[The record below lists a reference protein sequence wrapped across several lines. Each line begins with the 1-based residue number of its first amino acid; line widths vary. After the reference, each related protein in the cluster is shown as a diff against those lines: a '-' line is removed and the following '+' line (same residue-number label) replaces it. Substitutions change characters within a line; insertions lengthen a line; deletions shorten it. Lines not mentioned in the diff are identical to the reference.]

1 MSTFYIPNENGWND
15 NGTMGSAA
23 KLRLKVD
30 RTYNASTNRSSLTI
44 TMQGYAPSYSGK
56 YSLLDNASIT
66 LNGSSLF
73 SGGGSGGGSLSYY
86 IQYQAD
92 TNWHNLLKSDGT
104 TYSWTAT
111 VTHAADGTATAQ
123 FGVTARLYTTS
134 YYFTFYN
141 VSGSQSINET
151 RQFTLSISAGTGSS
165 ITVKR
170 GSTTLSNGATITYG
184 DELTISFAAS
194 TGYNLSAH
202 TVNGATFTSG
212 NKHTVTGA
220 VAVASTAT
228 KKTYSLSISAGTG
241 STIVVKRGTT
251 TLTNGATITHGDV
264 LTISFGVSSSK
275 YVLSAHTVNG
285 TTFTSGNTYTVSS
298 SVSVIASAS
307 IRSYTLSLTAN
318 NSTVTVNRTSS
329 PEQGAAQGYLQNG
342 AKIYYG
348 DVLNITY
355 AANTGYGVSTATI
368 NNTAFNSGTNHTV
381 SSDVFVVI
389 SAVVL
394 SFTITEQIGAGAS
407 LTVYRS
413 SSPNGG
419 GTTGVLTDN
428 TVYYGDVL
436 VLTATFDSGYGAESM
451 SVNDVE
457 YLDNPHSLTVVE
469 NITIVII
476 AKALGFVY
484 IDTGSTI
491 EKYKILIDNGSA
503 YEQYRAMIDTGS
515 EIVPY

>member
-1 MSTFYIPNENGWND
+1 MSLYIPNETGWSDGN
-15 NGTMGSAA
+15 SQ
-23 KLRLKVD
+23 LRFKIEKS
-30 RTYNASTNRSSLTI
+30 YNSSTNRSTLTI
-44 TMQGYAPSYSGK
+44 TMQGRSPNYGGSFH
-56 YSLLDNASIT
+56 LLDNASIKLNNAT
-66 LNGSSLF
+66 LLN
-73 SGGGSGGGSLSYY
+73 GGGSGTESLSYY
-86 IQYQAD
+86 IKFQGD
-92 TNWHNLLKSDGT
+92 NNWHDLLDSSGNT
-104 TYSWTAT
+104 FSWTAT
-111 VTHAADGTATAQ
+111 VSHSSDGTATVKLD
-123 FGVTARLYTTS
+123 VTVRLYLYANKD
-134 YYFTFYN
+134 YYITFYN
-141 VSGSQSINET
+141 KSGSISLSET
-151 RQFTLSISAGTGSS
+151 PVYTLSISAGAGSS
-165 ITVKR
+165 ITIKK
-170 GSTTLSNGATITYG
+170 GSTTLSNGASISYG
-184 DELTISFAAS
+184 DVLTISFAVS

-212 NKHTVTGA
+212 NTYTVTGN
-220 VAVASTAT
+220 VAVVSTAT

-241 STIVVKRGTT
+241 STITVKRGTT

-264 LTISFGVSSSK
+264 LTISFGVSSSE

-285 TTFTSGNTYTVSS
+285 TTFTSGNTYTVSG
-298 SVSVIASAS
+298 SVSVVASAN
-307 IRSYTLSLTAN
+307 IRSYTLSLSAT

-329 PEQGAAQGYLQNG
+329 PKQGAAQGYLQNG

-355 AANTGYGVSTATI
+355 AANTGYRVSTATI
-368 NNTAFNSGTNHTV
+368 NSTAFNSGANHTV
-381 SSDVFVVI
+381 SSNVSVVI

-394 SFTITEQIGAGAS
+394 SFTVTKQIGAGAS

-419 GTTGVLTDN
+419 GATGVLTGN

-436 VLTATFDSGYGAESM
+436 ILTATFDSGYGAESM
-451 SVNDVE
+451 SINDVE
-457 YLDNPHSLTVVE
+457 YLDNPHSVTVVE

-484 IDTGSTI
+484 IDTGSTV

>member
-23 KLRLKVD
+23 KLRLKID
-30 RTYNASTNRSSLTI
+30 RTYSASTNLSSLTI
-44 TMQGYAPSYSGK
+44 TLQGYAPSYSGK

-66 LNGSSLF
+66 LNGSSLL
-73 SGGGSGGGSLSYY
+73 SGGGSGSGSLSYY
-86 IQYQAD
+86 IRYQAD
-92 TNWHNLLKSDGT
+92 TNWHSLLKSDGT

-111 VTHAADGTATAQ
+111 VTHAADGKATVQ

-141 VSGSQSINET
+141 VSGSQSIDET

-165 ITVKR
+165 ITVER

-212 NKHTVTGA
+212 NKHTVTDD
-220 VAVASTAT
+220 V
-228 KKTYSLSISAGTG
+228 
-241 STIVVKRGTT
+241 IVV
-251 TLTNGATITHGDV
+251 
-264 LTISFGVSSSK
+264 S
-275 YVLSAHTVNG
+275 
-285 TTFTSGNTYTVSS
+285 
-298 SVSVIASAS
+298 SAS
-307 IRSYTLSLTAN
+307 VRSYTLSLSAT

-329 PEQGAAQGYLQNG
+329 PKQGAAQGYLQNG

-348 DVLNITY
+348 DILSITY
-355 AANTGYGVSTATI
+355 AANTGYRVNTATI
-368 NNTAFNSGTNHTV
+368 NNTAFNSGTNHIV
-381 SSDVFVVI
+381 SSNVSVVI

-394 SFTITEQIGAGAS
+394 SFTITKQIGAGAS

-419 GTTGVLTDN
+419 GTIGVLTDN
-428 TVYYGDVL
+428 TIYYGDVL
-436 VLTATFDSGYGAESM
+436 ILTATFDSGYGAESM
-451 SVNDVE
+451 SINDVE
-457 YLDNPHSLTVVE
+457 YLDNPHSLTVVGS
-469 NITIVII
+469 ITIIII

-484 IDTGSTI
+484 IDTGSTV

-503 YEQYRAMIDTGS
+503 YEQYRAMIDNGS